1 MTDPDPDATL
11 ERAEDEL
18 ERTTELD
25 DEEAI
30 DRLREAHRELRALRS
45 AAVDEERRQA
55 LETQIE
61 QRLREVGERDQYDSG
76 MGAAMN
82 PDDGDAP

>member
-18 ERTTELD
+18 ERTTELAAA
-25 DEEAI
+25 EAI
-30 DRLREAHRELRALRS
+30 DRLRAAHRELQALPS

-55 LETQIE
+55 LETRVE

>member
-1 MTDPDPDATL
+1 MTEPDPDATL
-11 ERAEDEL
+11 ERVEAEL
-18 ERTTELD
+18 ERTTELAAA
-25 DEEAI
+25 EAI
-30 DRLREAHRELRALRS
+30 DRLRAAHRELQALRS

-55 LETQIE
+55 LETRVE

>member
-1 MTDPDPDATL
+1 MTDASDPTLEGIEDDL
-11 ERAEDEL
+11 ERA
-18 ERTTELD
+18 TELA

-30 DRLREAHRELRALRS
+30 DVLRAAHQDVRELRTED
-45 AAVDEERRQA
+45 VDEERRRA
-55 LETQIE
+55 LETQVE

-82 PDDGDAP
+82 PDEEDAP